1 MAATK
6 SQGKAF
12 GIFMVGIT
20 TACAGLAFSAS
31 GGGKLAL
38 VVGLVILL
46 ASLVMFIK
54 IKPEEGKVP
63 TPNEPFALKLIGLIC
78 AVGGWLVVLFGLHLT
93 SSVSGRFATTLVGF
107 AISLVGA
114 LYFLPAAAN
123 KNAIWKA

>member
-6 SQGKAF
+6 SQGKSF
-12 GIFMVGIT
+12 GLFLVGIT
-20 TACAGLAFSAS
+20 TACAGVATFSS
-31 GGGKLAL
+31 GSGK
-38 VVGLVILL
+38 VVFAIGLVILL
-46 ASLVMFIK
+46 ASLGMFIK

-63 TPNEPFALKLIGLIC
+63 AALQPFGQKLIGIIC
-78 AVGGWLVVLFGLHLT
+78 AAGGWLVVLYGIHLT

-107 AISLVGA
+107 AITLVGV

>member
-6 SQGKAF
+6 SQGRAF

-20 TACAGLAFSAS
+20 TACAGIANFSS

-38 VVGLVILL
+38 AIGLVVLL
-46 ASLVMFIK
+46 ISLGSFIK

-63 TPNEPFALKLIGLIC
+63 SALQPFALKLAGVVC
-78 AVGGWLVVLFGLHLT
+78 AAGGWLVVLYGIHLT

-107 AISLVGA
+107 AITLAGV

>member
-12 GIFMVGIT
+12 GVFVLGIT
-20 TACAGLAFSAS
+20 TACAGIATFSS
-31 GGGKLAL
+31 GSGKLT
-38 VVGLVILL
+38 LVIGVIVLL
-46 ASLVMFIK
+46 VSLGSFLK

-63 TPNEPFALKLIGLIC
+63 AALQPFATKLIGVLC
-78 AVGGWLVVLFGLHLT
+78 AGGGWIVVLYGIHLT

-107 AISLVGA
+107 AISLVGV

>member
-6 SQGKAF
+6 SQGTSF
-12 GIFMVGIT
+12 GLFLVGIT
-20 TACAGLAFSAS
+20 TACAGIATFSS

-38 VVGLVILL
+38 VVGLVVLL
-46 ASLVMFIK
+46 VSLGMFIK

-63 TPNEPFALKLIGLIC
+63 TPIQPLAQKLIGIIC
-78 AVGGWLVVLFGLHLT
+78 AAGGWLVVLFGIHLT

-107 AISLVGA
+107 AITLVGV

>member
-6 SQGKAF
+6 SQGNAF

-38 VVGLVILL
+38 VVGAVLMLI
-46 ASLVMFIK
+46 SLGLFIK

-63 TPNEPFALKLIGLIC
+63 SAIQPIALKLIGIVC
-78 AVGGWLVVLFGLHLT
+78 AAGGWLVVLYGLHLT